1 MQISLPRSAYKPW
14 YAQYQQLASL
24 RWLCHFNVLSH
35 IPLTHSVAYETVASA
50 AHVPLPQLKSLA
62 RMAMSTNFL
71 CEPTPGEVGH
81 SSTSAAFVKNQSLR
95 DWAIFVTSVSAVISS
110 HTVEATQKY
119 GTTVSK
125 VETAYNVWKNTDQP
139 FFDHMKEDKE
149 LTRLFASYMKNV
161 TSGNGTSIQHLLTGY
176 DWASLGEVTV
186 VDVCYIPFLRP
197 KEDIYFDKRFFLI

>member
-1 MQISLPRSAYKPW
+1 
-14 YAQYQQLASL
+14 
-24 RWLCHFNVLSH
+24 
-35 IPLTHSVAYETVASA
+35 
-50 AHVPLPQLKSLA
+50 
-62 RMAMSTNFL
+62 MAMSTNFL

-95 DWAIFVTSVSAVISS
+95 DWAIFVTAVSAVISS
-110 HTVEATQKY
+110 HTVEATQKF

-186 VDVCYIPFLRP
+186 VDVCCIPFPRS
-197 KEDIYFDKRFFLI
+197 ERRHSF